1 MESTIIVSIITTVG
15 MIVVAIINRRTNK
28 KVEEISDIKQDIEAM
43 REESKEN
50 MKKHTLESDKT
61 YLVDFLSELKNG
73 VHKSSVQKQ
82 RAKEI
87 YDRYTDNGGNSYVHD
102 DWDDC
107 RKKGLL

>member
-1 MESTIIVSIITTVG
+1 MGNQKVCAIVLAAG
-15 MIVVAIINRRTNK
+15 QGKRM
-28 KVEEISDIKQDIEAM
+28 
-43 REESKEN
+43 
-50 MKKHTLESDKT
+50 
-61 YLVDFLSELKNG
+61 
-73 VHKSSVQKQ
+73 KSSVQKQ